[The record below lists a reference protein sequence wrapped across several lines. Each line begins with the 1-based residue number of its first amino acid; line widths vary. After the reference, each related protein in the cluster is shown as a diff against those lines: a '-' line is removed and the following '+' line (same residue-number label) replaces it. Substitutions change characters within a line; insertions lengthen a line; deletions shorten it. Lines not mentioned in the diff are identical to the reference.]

1 MPLMCGRYT
10 LRAPMNVIAE
20 QLLLDLQTDLP
31 PRYNIA
37 PTQDVAAVW
46 HPEQANSPE
55 LVMLQWGLIP
65 SWAKDPA
72 IGSRMINARSET
84 IAQKPSFRTA
94 FVRRRCLVL
103 ADGYYEWKKEAG
115 GKQPYLVHMHDD
127 QPFGFAGLWEFWE
140 GGPTYSCTVITAEA
154 NEATSNLHHRMP
166 VILDPTNIPTWLD
179 PSNEDKSALQELLKP
194 YEGDNLVIDKVSKH
208 VNNARHEDPQC
219 VEVQKELF

>member
-1 MPLMCGRYT
+1 
-10 LRAPMNVIAE
+10 MNVVAE
-20 QLLLDLQTDLP
+20 QLLLNLQADLV

-46 HPEQANSPE
+46 HLEQANSPE
-55 LVMLQWGLIP
+55 LVMLKWGLIP

-115 GKQPYLVHMHDD
+115 GKQPYLVHMQDD
-127 QPFGFAGLWEFWE
+127 QPFDFAGLWEYWE
-140 GGPTYSCTVITAEA
+140 GGPTYSCTVITTEA
-154 NEATSNLHHRMP
+154 NDATSNLHHRMP
-166 VILDPTNIPTWLD
+166 VILDPTNVPTWLD

-194 YEGDNLVIDKVSKH
+194 YGGDNLVIDKVSKH
-208 VNNARHEDPQC
+208 VNNARHEDPKC